1 MGRDGATGSANR
13 FTGQSDPDFSRTLS
27 DRIHVGSSRANRRNG
42 ILGSG
47 LGVAVGVADG
57 RSPAVTTILVAVP
70 FMISTWIIGY
80 LAGKWLA
87 EYMNKKDGYDE

>member
-1 MGRDGATGSANR
+1 M
-13 FTGQSDPDFSRTLS
+13 
-27 DRIHVGSSRANRRNG
+27 
-42 ILGSG
+42 
-47 LGVAVGVADG
+47 
-57 RSPAVTTILVAVP
+57 TTILVAVP